1 MVLAVSHWSKTGP
14 FDIPSVPLPSPEGV
28 VLGLKVVS
36 VEHRVVGL
44 LGTWTDHVESSSD
57 LSSLLDLVW
66 KLSSFPSAGRTSSR
80 EVHSEVPQ

>member
-1 MVLAVSHWSKTGP
+1 MVLAVSRRLKTRLM
-14 FDIPSVPLPSPEGV
+14 DIPSVTLPSPEGV

-44 LGTWTDHVESSSD
+44 LGTWADHVESSSD

-66 KLSSFPSAGRTSSR
+66 KVSSFPSAGRN
-80 EVHSEVPQ
+80 